1 MKESYSFLGLVKIV
15 DQSKIENSVNKTT
28 LKDLDNRLLAVDK
41 RIAKIHDSLVQT
53 IQGPG
58 ISSRTG
64 TVPACFRVRNT
75 N

>member
-15 DQSKIENSVNKTT
+15 DQSKIENSVNKST

-58 ISSRTG
+58 YSSFTG
-64 TVPACFRVRNT
+64 AVPACFRVRNT

>member
-15 DQSKIENSVNKTT
+15 DQSKIENSVNKST

-53 IQGPG
+53 IHGPG
-58 ISSRTG
+58 ISRTG